1 MMPIGK
7 LSGEC
12 VLNGACASFQ
22 STQLNIKIAG
32 NRVEVQYTQG
42 VVSVAQISEAIDNL
56 VSINNLM
63 ATTNDNH
70 PYRGKQCHS

>member
-1 MMPIGK
+1 MPIAK

-12 VLNGACASFQ
+12 LLNGACASFE
-22 STQLNIKIAG
+22 STHLNIKIAG

-63 ATTNDNH
+63 AATHDNN
-70 PYRGKQCHS
+70 PFRGPQCHS